1 MCERN
6 VRICIE
12 WRIRLVSIQRLPI
25 ALQMKNQR
33 KVFKYLRPIVY
44 LISVVNSAHEEAAQ
58 SQTPDRKFC
67 FAEFFLYTSGTG
79 NDVR

>member
-1 MCERN
+1 
-6 VRICIE
+6 
-12 WRIRLVSIQRLPI
+12 
-25 ALQMKNQR
+25 MKNQR